1 MAKKTFAS
9 TIIAP
14 ILNGISSI
22 FGKDDDE
29 EEKKRKEEE
38 ERKNKAQ
45 GKTTN
50 PAPVKKTYT
59 IADSSPLAPITK
71 NTQQKTTQQSSSQQK
86 KQNVAPIAEYSATS
100 PMNEMQWRTDTVPG
114 MTEAIK
120 DNIQPTFFK
129 EGSGSAIDKILGTA
143 ADAAENVATG
153 FLSFGES
160 AVDSLLTLGSNLG
173 KANLAQAN
181 FNMTYSPYAA
191 TKKGREMA
199 SGIVATNNAL
209 QKKSDETVSNV
220 IKSDIINEQQIAQ
233 KYITKPFEEKAG
245 INAQKASV
253 IGEMGAKALQ
263 SAGQLVTQVG
273 LTALGVPSSLSI
285 GLSSFGGEMENAL
298 KQGATLEEATVSSMI
313 SATGEILSERLSGG
327 IKLGGKT
334 LDEKILDPFIDKIS
348 NDVVRNIVN
357 IGADAFGE
365 GLEEIFSGVISNFG
379 SALYKEESIGTLIN
393 SAEARKEYVESF
405 LIGSLLGGTSSTAKA
420 TINTVSDIV
429 REKKE
434 NKLTSN
440 EQKVVD
446 TEIESRMKELE
457 DSGEKIKRSKV
468 HKEVMK
474 DLEEGLISIDTIERA
489 LGGETYKK
497 YKEAIDNED
506 AVKNEFDVLNKMKQG
521 DMTGEQSDRR
531 NELKKQLEEMNNST
545 VTADL
550 KKQLGDEVFNI
561 SKSTRLE
568 ESYREVERGKQAF
581 TDDLSKYDEKQGAIV
596 KAAIES
602 GVLNNTNKSH
612 RFVDFVAKICADK
625 GITFDFT
632 NNRKLQE
639 SAFAVEGRD
648 VSGYV
653 MGNNVTIN
661 VSSKRMLNSVVGHEV
676 MHVLKG
682 TDLYVPLTEALTAYS
697 KSIGEYSSRLENTTK
712 LYEGMDADINE
723 ELFADMV
730 GDYIFSDEDFVRK
743 LSTENRNVFEKVYD
757 EIKYLCKTATTASD
771 EGRQLLKAKH
781 IFEKMYREE
790 VDIKNTTDEGGV
802 KYSIINT
809 SKMTLKE
816 QLNLLY
822 KNELKT
828 SDSLYLGITPST
840 VSASGLEEL
849 PLAFPTNNYNKSR
862 KIKHNVPRRSIK
874 ELNKNLENALFSF
887 GNEQKVGF
895 ILPDV
900 DADGKQLLV
909 GIEKGLMDRK
919 PTNIIK
925 SIYGIDNPA
934 EWIQN
939 QINEGKSFVLYNEK
953 EANSFLQTYG
963 YSASVEEGIKLLKD
977 SITSDTKNV
986 KKKQLEIIEKV
997 NPAPNTYS
1005 AWVRSVEDIKTLSE
1019 TLEDSEWAD
1028 YDEFNPD
1035 LSRDMIEEAIESGQI
1050 TVYSSYPIEQ
1060 GVFVSPS
1067 YMEAESYS
1075 GTGKVYEK
1083 TVNIE
1088 DVAWLDPTQG
1098 MYANTTE
1105 DGKFS
1110 LSAPVRTET
1119 KRRARDIYGDDVSL
1133 DTSENIAPVR
1143 EDIKKADSA
1152 EPVKVAVTEQK
1163 KIAPV
1168 KEDMKASDKE
1178 KKFTTLDI
1186 IDDDI
1191 ETEVKSEEAE
1201 VKSEDVSSKPVTIK
1215 DKALDNIAKTV
1226 RKALSL
1232 TPAEKKTAAE
1242 IIQRYA
1248 ESGKRD
1254 IAALAEE
1261 LKSNFAERSYKERVE
1276 EIADVKHAL
1285 KGQRIFVPQYIK
1297 NGIADYSD
1305 FRRRNFGK
1313 LTLANEGM
1321 SVDKVYEGLSYAFPN
1336 FFPSDIENDIDRLLQ
1351 MSEVA
1356 GMETYKDGVDF
1367 LSDES
1372 ITEAAEL
1379 IDDVVNTYKEKS
1391 YAEEAE
1397 RERKESERKAER
1409 ERKKLLIRKNM
1420 SNEERTE
1427 LLRQKTV
1434 ENVAVVNNAFP
1445 TPNIENFKWEDIDK
1459 VAGKEKRSIINKLAK
1474 EFGAFKEYTNKDIEL
1489 TFNFSKNNFQES
1501 YGKQKKN
1508 FQNFAKMLSVFD
1520 KVIESAVGIEAHNRN
1535 EEGYKYDPT
1544 LKNVYVLLSAFENGE
1559 NIVPVK
1565 LEIKE
1570 FNDKDNTLYVA
1581 VALETIK
1588 KTEVSG
1594 QGNTENGVT
1603 QNSRSVN
1610 ISIPDLISKINP
1622 KDTGF
1627 TKYVPKGM
1635 LTEEQVK
1642 ELGKSERTKYHDK
1655 IIEDFKSTFA
1665 KRGFNLDEVLAKAK
1679 NMSTLR
1685 INDNTPQRVMKK
1697 TFGPEEGDILADL
1710 TVNKVA
1716 QNESEG
1722 IKWLNSFLDKKSG
1735 LLAKIAE
1742 QHKIKPGSDES
1753 AAAQMYAEGF
1763 YVNEADELVEYGDKE
1778 LMRDFK
1784 DPVVRE
1790 HIKNLA
1796 SDERIRKI
1804 YDETLEAIN
1813 ESRRRNLYPEIPR
1826 LDNYFLHFREMG
1838 DTFSRIGVPLNTDVI
1853 RADNLPT
1860 NINGQTIDLKPG
1872 QPYFASA
1879 KHREGK
1885 RTTFDLLGGL
1895 EKYLTSAKN
1904 QIYHIDD
1911 IQNLRALR
1919 NYIAETYGE
1928 AQGVRNLDTLSEE
1941 QIHTVISENYN
1952 KHLSNFAMFL
1962 SEEAN
1967 HIAGKKPLID
1977 RGSEGWFGR
1986 VTYPLLNALNKQ
1998 FSNNVLGLNIGTP
2011 LTNFLSVAQAFAKTN
2026 KFDFF
2031 KGFTQTVTNKLKT
2044 LNGTNDDFAENSPV
2058 IIRRKGAE
2066 QFYRKPYEKIT
2077 DAGYFLMGLTDDIST
2092 EIIARA
2098 KYNELTRKGMD
2109 SQKAHFETDKWVSAL
2124 MGDRSLGQI
2133 PLMYNSKVLGQ
2144 LTKFQL
2150 EVRNQLDSQFY
2161 DTIQEAKLSNK
2172 DIENKLERNA
2182 KTAAKITSTV
2192 FQLAVAQHVF
2202 GQCFEQIAGY
2212 NPAFDIIE
2220 VIATALGLDDEED
2233 DEDTVLDNIEEAFF
2247 ALLEDLPYTSIVTG
2261 GRLPLSNMLPVQEFI
2276 NGKDEY
2282 GNEKSRL
2289 KTLKETAPYYLF
2301 PMGYGQIKKTVKGLQ
2316 MFSDKHPISGS
2327 YTDSG
2332 NLRFPVEKTP
2342 GNVLQ
2347 AAVFGQYANE
2357 NAREYFDKGYA
2368 PLKEKQIQEY
2378 IDVDMPISE
2387 YREYREGLSGLKT
2400 LNEKGDYIG
2409 GLKLPVS
2416 KKNILINNIADR
2428 DEPIDMTDYKKYKDF
2443 EEFDFAQ
2450 REPETYKVLE
2460 EQGIS
2465 VKDYKEKHEKKV
2477 MINTDDFSWAATN
2490 PDKYAVS
2497 KAVAGDV
2504 LEYKKYTSELSKFEA
2519 DKDKNGESING
2530 TKKKKQKEYIFGLP
2544 LEYGQKIILYR
2555 SLFSSKEDK
2564 RTYNNDII
2572 DYLESREDLSYEDKV
2587 AILTELDFTVDENG
2601 YVKW

>member
-45 GKTTN
+45 GKTAD

-71 NTQQKTTQQSSSQQK
+71 NTQQKTTQQSNTQQN
-86 KQNVAPIAEYSATS
+86 KQSIAPIAVYSATS

-114 MTEAIK
+114 MTETIK

-191 TKKGREMA
+191 TKKGRETA

-233 KYITKPFEEKAG
+233 KYITKPFEENTG

-429 REKKE
+429 IEKKE

-457 DSGEKIKRSKV
+457 DSGEKVKRSKV

-489 LGGETYKK
+489 LGGETYKR
-497 YKEAIDNED
+497 YKEAVDNEA
-506 AVKNEFDVLNKMKQG
+506 AVKDEFDILNKMKQG

-568 ESYREVERGKQAF
+568 ESYREAERGKQAF
-581 TDDLSKYDEKQGAIV
+581 TADLSKYDEKQSAIV

-653 MGNNVTIN
+653 VGNNVTIN

-697 KSIGEYSSRLENTTK
+697 KSIGEYSSRLENTAK

-771 EGRQLLKAKH
+771 DGRQLLKAKKL
-781 IFEKMYREE
+781 FEEMYREE

-802 KYSIINT
+802 KYSFGVTQNDINKYVDDAYDKINT
-809 SKMTLKE
+809 E
-816 QLNLLY
+816 DY
-822 KNELKT
+822 KKYAEASEKLISDVSDEIDITGYCHALRDNDIRHIKNSHGEGTNEKYPVTSEDIKQIPMIIENYDKVFVKTNTSGKPGIVYVKVT
-828 SDSLYLGITPST
+828 SDNTVYYVEAIT
-840 VSASGLEEL
+840 EE
-849 PLAFPTNNYNKSR
+849 Y
-862 KIKHNVPRRSIK
+862 HNEK
-874 ELNKNLENALFSF
+874 
-887 GNEQKVGF
+887 
-895 ILPDV
+895 
-900 DADGKQLLV
+900 LLV
-909 GIEKGLMDRK
+909 NKQMIKTGFGEIPNLYGLISAINKKESSSQYLADLEKIRK
-919 PTNIIK
+919 AYVQDVKGNYYDN
-925 SIYGIDNPA
+925 SI
-934 EWIQN
+934 
-939 QINEGKSFVLYNEK
+939 S
-953 EANSFLQTYG
+953 NS
-963 YSASVEEGIKLLKD
+963 AD
-977 SITSDTKNV
+977 NV

-997 NPAPNTYS
+997 NPAPDTYHT
-1005 AWVRSVEDIKTLSE
+1005 WVRSVEDIKTLSE
-1019 TLEDSEWAD
+1019 ALEDSEWAD
-1028 YDEFNPD
+1028 YDEFIPD
-1035 LSRDMIEEAIESGQI
+1035 LTRDMIEEAIESGKI

-1098 MYANTTE
+1098 MYANINA
-1105 DGKFS
+1105 DVSSKANNNVKDNNADYS
-1110 LSAPVRTET
+1110 LSAPVSTDT

-1143 EDIKKADSA
+1143 EDVKKADST
-1152 EPVKVAVTEQK
+1152 ENVKAAATEQK

-1168 KEDMKASDKE
+1168 KEDLKASDKD

-1186 IDDDI
+1186 IDDDA
-1191 ETEVKSEEAE
+1191 ETEVKTEEAKVKSEEAK
-1201 VKSEDVSSKPVTIK
+1201 VKSEDVKGNLLNRSATSFGITKPGDYVQVQRKVFDTLKNEGFFSDNENRSRTVTNLDSSMQVEINKSGIFETFSLKNYGNLGRRKKAIK
-1215 DKALDNIAKTV
+1215 LAVV
-1226 RKALSL
+1226 RNL
-1232 TPAEKKTAAE
+1232 PE
-1242 IIQRYA
+1242 IIQNGKLISDNTDNYHNK
-1248 ESGKRD
+1248 ESSVKFAYIESTVEIDGQNVSVKVD
-1254 IAALAEE
+1254 IKKSPQKNKFWVHSIKISEKANGFPADASKVLKQGNEHIGTEE
-1261 LKSNFAERSYKERVE
+1261 IISDTKQNVKSEHSKLSYKQAK
-1276 EIADVKHAL
+1276 ADPL
-1285 KGQRIFVPQYIK
+1285 KKFENRTRKVYK
-1297 NGIADYSD
+1297 
-1305 FRRRNFGK
+1305 
-1313 LTLANEGM
+1313 
-1321 SVDKVYEGLSYAFPN
+1321 VDKE
-1336 FFPSDIENDIDRLLQ
+1336 LL
-1351 MSEVA
+1351 
-1356 GMETYKDGVDF
+1356 
-1367 LSDES
+1367 
-1372 ITEAAEL
+1372 TEEFKQKRAEL
-1379 IDDVVNTYKEKS
+1379 IDELKDKTSFISNGAAELYAELSNLKKGVKASYELGKLLDTGHSWSELKSTLLKVSKWPDAVINPDSEVEQTVRDALNKS
-1391 YAEEAE
+1391 YED
-1397 RERKESERKAER
+1397 
-1409 ERKKLLIRKNM
+1409 KLF
-1420 SNEERTE
+1420 E
-1427 LLRQKTV
+1427 L
-1434 ENVAVVNNAFP
+1434 
-1445 TPNIENFKWEDIDK
+1445 EDIDNEYERQLEKIDADVQEKIDKFKIVNKRIAKQQELQSEVKNLIGDTSTWKDKKIGLQYAVNTLRRNLRDIVRNSDGKKDIAKADAIYDFFGGEYNKNHAQLNREANEILDRFREYKITSAEDKYIQMLGELRHNPDSELTPDTVNEFYEKHKKEIDVEK
-1459 VAGKEKRSIINKLAK
+1459 VDEIIIEARKLYDELLLRTNEVLSEYGMRKIPYRKGYFPHFNEAKQGKLAK
-1474 EFGAFKEYTNKDIEL
+1474 LLNWKTQNNEIPTSIAGITEQFKPVR
-1489 TFNFSKNNFQES
+1489 SWQS
-1501 YGKQKKN
+1501 
-1508 FQNFAKMLSVFD
+1508 FD
-1520 KVIESAVGIEAHNRN
+1520 KTRTSDDTIYSFTRGL
-1535 EEGYKYDPT
+1535 DS
-1544 LKNVYVLLSAFENGE
+1544 YVNGSLDWIYHMGDIQKRRAFENLIRYEHSDKG
-1559 NIVPVK
+1559 
-1565 LEIKE
+1565 IKE
-1570 FNDKDNTLYVA
+1570 KIDAIRNNEEYDADEMQEQINLVFREAKNPLNNFVQDFTTATNTLANKKSSFDREVERYTNRKIYSTMTNLSNRVSGNLVA
-1581 VALETIK
+1581 GSISAALTNFIPITQSWVQVSPVSSLRAMSETISSVFEDDGIVEK
-1588 KTEVSG
+1588 SNFLTNRLSPAENLYKTKWDKVGEKVSWLMDSIDNFTSQTVWRSKYNENLSNGMSEIEAVKNADQFAENVMAGRSKGNMPTLFDAKNPIIKAITTFQVEVNNQYG
-1594 QGNTENGVT
+1594 YMLKDVPTDMANEAK
-1603 QNSRSVN
+1603 
-1610 ISIPDLISKINP
+1610 IKLI
-1622 KDTGF
+1622 
-1627 TKYVPKGM
+1627 KGYATAFIGAYAYNA
-1635 LTEEQVK
+1635 LYSTFAGRDAA
-1642 ELGKSERTKYHDK
+1642 LDPIG
-1655 IIEDFKSTFA
+1655 IIEDLLHDLGVIGDENIFEEFA
-1665 KRGFNLDEVLAKAK
+1665 
-1679 NMSTLR
+1679 
-1685 INDNTPQRVMKK
+1685 
-1697 TFGPEEGDILADL
+1697 
-1710 TVNKVA
+1710 
-1716 QNESEG
+1716 
-1722 IKWLNSFLDKKSG
+1722 
-1735 LLAKIAE
+1735 
-1742 QHKIKPGSDES
+1742 
-1753 AAAQMYAEGF
+1753 
-1763 YVNEADELVEYGDKE
+1763 
-1778 LMRDFK
+1778 
-1784 DPVVRE
+1784 
-1790 HIKNLA
+1790 
-1796 SDERIRKI
+1796 
-1804 YDETLEAIN
+1804 EAI
-1813 ESRRRNLYPEIPR
+1813 
-1826 LDNYFLHFREMG
+1826 
-1838 DTFSRIGVPLNTDVI
+1838 
-1853 RADNLPT
+1853 
-1860 NINGQTIDLKPG
+1860 
-1872 QPYFASA
+1872 
-1879 KHREGK
+1879 
-1885 RTTFDLLGGL
+1885 GL
-1895 EKYLTSAKN
+1895 
-1904 QIYHIDD
+1904 
-1911 IQNLRALR
+1911 
-1919 NYIAETYGE
+1919 
-1928 AQGVRNLDTLSEE
+1928 
-1941 QIHTVISENYN
+1941 
-1952 KHLSNFAMFL
+1952 F
-1962 SEEAN
+1962 
-1967 HIAGKKPLID
+1967 
-1977 RGSEGWFGR
+1977 
-1986 VTYPLLNALNKQ
+1986 
-1998 FSNNVLGLNIGTP
+1998 
-2011 LTNFLSVAQAFAKTN
+2011 
-2026 KFDFF
+2026 
-2031 KGFTQTVTNKLKT
+2031 
-2044 LNGTNDDFAENSPV
+2044 
-2058 IIRRKGAE
+2058 
-2066 QFYRKPYEKIT
+2066 
-2077 DAGYFLMGLTDDIST
+2077 
-2092 EIIARA
+2092 
-2098 KYNELTRKGMD
+2098 
-2109 SQKAHFETDKWVSAL
+2109 
-2124 MGDRSLGQI
+2124 
-2133 PLMYNSKVLGQ
+2133 
-2144 LTKFQL
+2144 
-2150 EVRNQLDSQFY
+2150 
-2161 DTIQEAKLSNK
+2161 
-2172 DIENKLERNA
+2172 IE
-2182 KTAAKITSTV
+2182 
-2192 FQLAVAQHVF
+2192 
-2202 GQCFEQIAGY
+2202 
-2212 NPAFDIIE
+2212 
-2220 VIATALGLDDEED
+2220 DDEE
-2233 DEDTVLDNIEEAFF
+2233 EEEIEPVNAVFNFTDNIIDELPFLGSFTGGGRIPLSSA
-2247 ALLEDLPYTSIVTG
+2247 LPYDGIYTAIKNTASD
-2261 GRLPLSNMLPVQEFI
+2261 LSEKNYLTLTKEWLKPVF
-2276 NGKDEY
+2276 
-2282 GNEKSRL
+2282 
-2289 KTLKETAPYYLF
+2289 YLLM
-2301 PMGYGQIKKTVKGLQ
+2301 PMGGGQLKKTIEGLQ

-2332 NLRFPVEKTP
+2332 NLRFPVDKTP

-2357 NAREYFDKGYA
+2357 NAREYFDEGYA

-2416 KKNILINNIADR
+2416 KKNILINNIAGR

-2450 REPETYKVLE
+2450 RYPDKYKVLK
-2460 EQGIS
+2460 EQDIS
-2465 VKDYKEKHEKKV
+2465 VKEYKEEYQESTF
-2477 MINTDDFSWAATN
+2477 MYTDDFSWAANN
-2490 PDKYAVS
+2490 PDKYAIS
-2497 KAVAGDV
+2497 KVVAGDV

-2530 TKKKKQKEYIFGLP
+2530 TKKKKQKEYIFDLP